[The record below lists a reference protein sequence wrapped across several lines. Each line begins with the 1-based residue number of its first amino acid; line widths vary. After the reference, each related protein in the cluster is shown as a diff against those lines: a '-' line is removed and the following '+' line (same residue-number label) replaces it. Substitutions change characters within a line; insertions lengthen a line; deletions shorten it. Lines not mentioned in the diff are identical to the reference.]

1 MSAGQQ
7 NILTLITMHS
17 GILIL
22 LGTVASTVCFEAKG
36 PPRAEKSE
44 VKHIAKVGDEV
55 KVLCP
60 VHGYPAPMVT
70 WSRDGEVINFAWNRF
85 RVSKRQMKIKGVIKE
100 DTGVYTCKAIN
111 GFGSVEIKVELIV
124 IRPEEMTGVSAE
136 NINKLSS
143 PRFSPLSLESEK
155 SVERSVGSDLELE
168 CSVTGYP
175 TPTIQWYKDDQLYQT
190 AGARLSLT
198 DLQTRDS
205 GAFSCVAQNMI
216 GTSALTFTLN
226 VRPGPA
232 IASPAPNMM
241 GPANISVEEGDTA
254 RLDCRVNTRTKP
266 NIKWLRKLE
275 SGDRRQSEVI
285 NVGSDYY
292 RLIESTST
300 VVNTPS
306 GEYLSQLVV
315 ERAAREDEG
324 MYICFV
330 TSFNGGFNFK
340 PSYLTVVQ
348 SKFVVC

>member
-1 MSAGQQ
+1 
-7 NILTLITMHS
+7 
-17 GILIL
+17 
-22 LGTVASTVCFEAKG
+22 
-36 PPRAEKSE
+36 
-44 VKHIAKVGDEV
+44 
-55 KVLCP
+55 
-60 VHGYPAPMVT
+60 
-70 WSRDGEVINFAWNRF
+70 
-85 RVSKRQMKIKGVIKE
+85 
-100 DTGVYTCKAIN
+100 
-111 GFGSVEIKVELIV
+111 
-124 IRPEEMTGVSAE
+124 
-136 NINKLSS
+136 
-143 PRFSPLSLESEK
+143 
-155 SVERSVGSDLELE
+155 
-168 CSVTGYP
+168 
-175 TPTIQWYKDDQLYQT
+175 
-190 AGARLSLT
+190 
-198 DLQTRDS
+198 
-205 GAFSCVAQNMI
+205 MI

-292 RLIESTST
+292 RLIETTSS

-348 SKFVVC
+348 KSDTGGPLDLTLLILIICISIVTTLLIIGTVACLVQRKTKTPPSSPETVTVEVSPDKPIFKRQMSGGYDTPSFGVRSSRLEDLLTQSTPLNSPDTSQDQHYLVS